1 MSGGSFN
8 YLYGIENLAELGGN
22 HSGPSLDDL
31 QAMAEF
37 LAGLGWA
44 DAAAGETR
52 EWLELAER
60 EIPKRLRDVWHAM
73 EWWRSCDYGEDQ
85 ALAEVQRYDA
95 EATPARLALLDRAG
109 EAALRARLGPAFH
122 KIPWADRPEE
132 VRAMW
137 RRIAKAAR
145 DAE

>member
-8 YLYGIENLAELGGN
+8 YLYQAV
-22 HSGPSLDDL
+22 DL
-31 QAMAEF
+31 VEIGEGSYGQSNRHDLKDMAEF

-73 EWWRSCDYGEDQ
+73 EWWRSCDYGEGQ

-95 EATPARLALLDRAG
+95 EATPARLALLDRAA
-109 EAALRARLGPAFH
+109 EAAWRTAYPATEYT
-122 KIPWADRPEE
+122 WETLAETTRE
-132 VRAMW
+132 RW
-137 RRIAKAAR
+137 RTVAKAAR
-145 DAE
+145 DVE

>member
-8 YLYGIENLAELGGN
+8 YLYGIENLAELGDN

-85 ALAEVQRYDA
+85 ARAEVQRYDETAA
-95 EATPARLALLDRAG
+95 ERRAAALDRAA
-109 EAALRARLGPAFH
+109 EAARQAMYPKWVSGRFDDL
-122 KIPWADRPEE
+122 PEE
-132 VRAMW
+132 TRAVW
-137 RRIAKAAR
+137 RAVAKAVR
-145 DAE
+145 DAG